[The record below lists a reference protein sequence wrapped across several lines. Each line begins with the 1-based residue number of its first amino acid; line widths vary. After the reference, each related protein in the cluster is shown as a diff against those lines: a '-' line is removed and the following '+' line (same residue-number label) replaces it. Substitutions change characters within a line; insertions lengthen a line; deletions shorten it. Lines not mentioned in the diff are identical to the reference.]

1 MKKKLLDL
9 FEFVSIICALVIIGI
24 VTIDMY
30 SNVTEN
36 GSIWDVSIKWLI
48 IDIVLLILSFYVLF
62 HRNIFKK
69 YVPLQPWKEYP
80 QNS

>member
-48 IDIVLLILSFYVLF
+48 IDVVLLILSFYVLF

-69 YVPLQPWKEYP
+69 YVPLQE
-80 QNS
+80 

>member
-48 IDIVLLILSFYVLF
+48 IDVVLLILSFYALF

-69 YVPLQPWKEYP
+69 YVPLQE
-80 QNS
+80 

>member
-30 SNVTEN
+30 SNITEN
-36 GSIWDVSIKWLI
+36 GSIWDISIKWLM

-69 YVPLQPWKEYP
+69 YVPLQEQKSNP
-80 QNS
+80 